1 MKRYDPHQ
9 HAHDLGIQVEYQQ
22 LRTANGLWIPD
33 HNLILIRSGM
43 RAVHERST
51 LAHELGHAHYS
62 HRDDRPKHEVQA
74 DRYAAKNL
82 IDLDECRDVLLW
94 SDHDFYR
101 SALELNV
108 STRLLRVFVNVHG
121 LAA

>member
-1 MKRYDPHQ
+1 MKRYDPYE
-9 HAHDLGIQVEYQQ
+9 HAAQLGIRVEHQN

-33 HNLILIRSGM
+33 HSLILIRSGM
-43 RAVHERST
+43 RAVHDRST
-51 LAHELGHAHYS
+51 LAHELGHVHFA

-74 DRYAAKNL
+74 DRYAAGNL
-82 IDLDECRDVLLW
+82 INLDECRDILLW

-108 STRLLRVFVNVHG
+108 STRLLRVFVNVHR
-121 LAA
+121 LVA